1 MKMDPV
7 RVLMVNRTMDRGGAE
22 TLIMNLYRSI
32 DRSKVQFDFLLHC
45 NYKSAYEDE
54 ITSLGGR
61 IYKIPHYNLINEISY
76 RKHIRDF
83 LKDHPEYRI
92 IHGHNINSC
101 PVYLDIARKA
111 GLRTISHCHCTSNGS
126 GPLAWVRDLRKM
138 SLYRIAEFRFACST
152 EAGLWA
158 YRNKAD
164 FRIIRNGISTAE
176 FRNNPKARSEIRSEL
191 GISPS
196 TFVLGHV
203 GRLQK
208 EKNHRFLIDTF
219 SEFHKKHPDSK
230 LMIVG
235 EGALKQQLE
244 EKTKSMGLED
254 SVIFTGM
261 RTDVGRL
268 LNAMDVFV
276 FPSFFEGLPVTLV
289 EAQCS
294 GLPCI
299 VSDHITTEVDATDLI
314 RRLPLS
320 ASAGEWASE
329 VEKSMEIKRTDR
341 SEEVIKAGYEISST
355 ASELQEFYLKCTSS
369 L

>member
-1 MKMDPV
+1 MKMDPI
-7 RVLMVNRTMDRGGAE
+7 RVFMVTKTMHRGGAA

-32 DRSKVQFDFLLHC
+32 DRTKVQFDFLLHC

-54 ITSLGGR
+54 ITSMGGR
-61 IYKIPHYNLINEISY
+61 IYRIPHYNLFNEIPY

-83 LKDHPEYRI
+83 LKAHPEYRI

-101 PVYLDIARKA
+101 PVYLDVAGKT
-111 GLRTISHCHCTSNGS
+111 GLRTISHCHCTTNGS

-152 EAGLWA
+152 AAGKWA

-176 FRNNPKARSEIRSEL
+176 FRTNPKAREEIRTEF
-191 GISPS
+191 GIGPS
-196 TFVLGHV
+196 SYVLGHV

-208 EKNHRFLIDTF
+208 EKNHRFLIETF
-219 SEFHKKHPDSK
+219 SVFHKNHPDSN

-235 EGALKQQLE
+235 EGALRQQLM
-244 EKTKSMGLED
+244 EKTKAMGLED
-254 SVIFTGM
+254 CVIFTGM

-314 RRLPLS
+314 TRIPLS
-320 ASAGEWASE
+320 AGAEKWAE
-329 VEKSMEIKRTDR
+329 AVENSMKTKRTDR
-341 SEEVIKAGYEISST
+341 SEDVVKAGYEISST
-355 ASELQEFYLKCTSS
+355 ASELQEFYLGC
-369 L
+369 